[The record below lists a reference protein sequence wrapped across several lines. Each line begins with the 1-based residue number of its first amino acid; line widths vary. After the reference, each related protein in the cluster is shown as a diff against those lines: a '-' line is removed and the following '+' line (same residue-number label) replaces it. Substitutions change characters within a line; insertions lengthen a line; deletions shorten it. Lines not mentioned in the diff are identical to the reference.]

1 MYVTVSDYLLI
12 SVDMLFLILRYHCL
26 FSVFDTIHQQYADHE
41 KKYIFILDHKFPIPP
56 LVSIA

>member
-41 KKYIFILDHKFPIPP
+41 KKVYLHT
-56 LVSIA
+56 